1 MTHPDNDIPT
11 AVTAPVVDPG
21 STGPGE
27 DRMDITTTLD
37 ALAEVIAT
45 ARPRAL
51 GGGAIIDKDA
61 AAQLVEQARAV
72 LPEEIRQAQGILAE
86 RDAVIAEA
94 QAEVEQMRSDARE
107 YAQQL
112 VAQDEITR
120 AAHAEADRI
129 VIEAQG
135 DGDRKRAE
143 ADAYVDAKL
152 ASFEGTLQRTM
163 EAVQNG
169 RQKLAGAMPDIEQ
182 TPVA

>member
-1 MTHPDNDIPT
+1 MTDNDTPT
-11 AVTAPVVDPG
+11 EAITPV
-21 STGPGE
+21 SSGPGE

-37 ALAEVIAT
+37 ALAELIAA

-51 GGGAIIDKDA
+51 GGGAIIDRDA

-86 RDAVIAEA
+86 RDAVIASA
-94 QAEVEQMRSDARE
+94 QAEAEQMRTDARE

-135 DGDRKRAE
+135 EGDRKRAE

-169 RQKLAGAMPDIEQ
+169 RQKLAGAMPDAVEQ

>member
-1 MTHPDNDIPT
+1 
-11 AVTAPVVDPG
+11 
-21 STGPGE
+21 
-27 DRMDITTTLD
+27 MDISQTLD
-37 ALAEVIAT
+37 ALAEVIA
-45 ARPRAL
+45 AAKPRAL
-51 GGGAIIDKDA
+51 GGGAIIDRDA
-61 AAQLVEQARAV
+61 AAQLVEHARAV

-86 RDAVIAEA
+86 RDALIAEGQVVA
-94 QAEVEQMRSDARE
+94 DQVRADAKE

-135 DGDRKRAE
+135 EGDRKRAE

-152 ASFEGTLQRTM
+152 AAFEGTLQRTM

-169 RQKLAGAMPDIEQ
+169 RQKLAGAVTDFHDQAQVP
-182 TPVA
+182 